1 MDVIGNSAITGIVS
15 FYNQDRTYYTSIAAT
30 SSTSNLTSNI
40 SFILPNQVGAAN
52 SLLYTTGSG
61 QLDWLPQA
69 GIVTA
74 ALPDTDSLTEGST
87 NLYFT
92 NERAQD
98 AIDSAI
104 SAGVQTGITITY
116 SDTGNSLNFNVE
128 TSPYPFTTKGF
139 SFPI

>member
-1 MDVIGNSAITGIVS
+1 M
-15 FYNQDRTYYTSIAAT
+15 
-30 SSTSNLTSNI
+30 
-40 SFILPNQVGAAN
+40 
-52 SLLYTTGSG
+52 
-61 QLDWLPQA
+61 
-69 GIVTA
+69 
-74 ALPDTDSLTEGST
+74 PDTDSLTEGST